1 MKSPVL
7 VLIPML
13 LALAA
18 GAVLPF
24 QAVLN
29 GQLRGLLGSPFAAG
43 LVSFSAGTLLLLAI
57 VLLLRT
63 PWPANVA
70 AVPWYLWVAGGTL
83 GVGYLIM
90 SIWLPPMLGV
100 ALTFGLIVA
109 GQLAMS
115 LALDHFGWLGVAQHA
130 INPWRVLGAA
140 LIVAGV
146 ILIRKF

>member
-1 MKSPVL
+1 MK

-24 QAVLN
+24 QAGLN
-29 GQLRGLLGSPFAAG
+29 GQLRGHLGSPFAAA

-57 VLLLRT
+57 LIAMRT
-63 PWPANVA
+63 PWPASPQ
-70 AVPWYLWVAGGTL
+70 AVPWWLWVAGGTL
-83 GVGYLIM
+83 GVGYMII
-90 SIWLPPMLGV
+90 SIVLPPMLGV

-109 GQLAMS
+109 GQLSMS
-115 LALDHFGWLGVAQHA
+115 LALDHYGLLGFAQHA
-130 INPWRVLGAA
+130 INPWRVLGAG

-146 ILIRKF
+146 VLIRKF